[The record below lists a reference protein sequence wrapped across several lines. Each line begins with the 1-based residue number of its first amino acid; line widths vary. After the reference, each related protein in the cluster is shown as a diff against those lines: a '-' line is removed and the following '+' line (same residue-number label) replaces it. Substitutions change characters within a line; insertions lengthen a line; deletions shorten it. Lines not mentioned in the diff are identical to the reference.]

1 MLDHGMEY
9 FLKLA
14 IRSLSFSRRPL
25 AALDGQGMEHSHQ
38 APHPQIRS
46 LCSCQGSW
54 KEMVRNGRGRY
65 NLFKTVIG
73 KYLIF
78 NSTYTRNSWWPGS
91 ARIRWRKLR
100 RSPYPLLIAAFGGQ
114 GYIPYA
120 SLATISGALQRGVG
134 RGTGDREEWK
144 WKTGR
149 EKDRTGQFTQ
159 NHCWQ
164 NLDFQLKMH
173 PDPLEAPPCPL

>member
-1 MLDHGMEY
+1 LIGELEGDGEKWKRAVQFIQNRYWQILDFQLNIHKKQ
-9 FLKLA
+9 L
-14 IRSLSFSRRPL
+14 
-25 AALDGQGMEHSHQ
+25 
-38 APHPQIRS
+38 
-46 LCSCQGSW
+46 
-54 KEMVRNGRGRY
+54 V
-65 NLFKTVIG
+65 
-73 KYLIF
+73 
-78 NSTYTRNSWWPGS
+78 

-100 RSPYPLLIAAFGGQ
+100 RSPYLLLIAAFGGQ

-173 PDPLEAPPCPL
+173 PDPLEAPHVPYE